1 MPRANDTFFSQTNC
15 DRCQAPLPARI
26 LSWFNGDTI
35 CMECSKKE
43 QAIKDELI
51 KQGKDPRDFEG
62 CGYIP
67 ILEEI

>member
-1 MPRANDTFFSQTNC
+1 MTDTFFTQTNC
-15 DRCQAPLPARI
+15 DRCQAPLPVRI
-26 LSWFNGDTI
+26 LSWFKNETI

-51 KQGKDPRDFEG
+51 KQGKNSADFEN